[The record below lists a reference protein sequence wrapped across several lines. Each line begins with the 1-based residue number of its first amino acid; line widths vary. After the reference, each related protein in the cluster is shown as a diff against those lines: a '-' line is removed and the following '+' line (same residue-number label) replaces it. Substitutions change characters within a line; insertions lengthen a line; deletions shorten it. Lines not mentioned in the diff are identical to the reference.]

1 MCFARMTA
9 SKDHGEG
16 SVHVHYVSAHNHSYG
31 VEDLGSLSLPAAAWQ
46 ALADKL

>member
-1 MCFARMTA
+1 MCFACMTA
-9 SKDHGEG
+9 SKGGDG

>member
-1 MCFARMTA
+1 MHD
-9 SKDHGEG
+9 SIEGGDG

>member
-1 MCFARMTA
+1 MCFAFITA
-9 SKDHGEG
+9 SKGGDG
-16 SVHVHYVSAHNHSYG
+16 SVHVQDVSAHNHSYG